1 MAGLTSEDLLTMLK
15 VDLGFTSS
23 GQSKIDTRLTQLLDA
38 AEKEIIREGA
48 ATLDKTQIDDAQLI
62 VMYAAWLWRK
72 RDTQDG
78 MPRMVRY
85 AINNRVFSEKMVS
98 GS

>member
-1 MAGLTSEDLLTMLK
+1 MTDTDLLAMLK
-15 VDLGFTSS
+15 VDIGFISS
-23 GQSKIDTRLTQLLDA
+23 GETRIDTRLSHLLQV
-38 AEKEIIREGA
+38 AEKAIKAEGA
-48 ATLDKTQIDDAQLI
+48 TTLDKSSIDDAQLI

-72 RDTQDG
+72 RDTQED

-85 AINNRVFSEKMVS
+85 AVNNRVFADKMAVS

>member
-15 VDLGFTSS
+15 LDLGFTSS

-48 ATLDKTQIDDAQLI
+48 ETLDKTQIDDAQLI